1 MTGLLVK
8 KYHIAILDNDNNG
21 FVTKVVEA
29 LKTWY
34 SNKVVIK
41 TYTNSRAMFEAVNL
55 QKAKNNPFDLAVVS
69 SELMAERLVLQ
80 RVNPK
85 MKVVVCDDAKTF
97 KAEASK
103 VLL

>member
-21 FVTKVVEA
+21 FVTKVVGA

-41 TYTNSRAMFEAVNL
+41 TYSDTQAMFEAVNL
-55 QKAKNNPFDLAVVS
+55 NKAKNNPFDLAVVS

-80 RVNPK
+80 RVNPM
-85 MKVVVCDDAKTF
+85 MKVVVCDDEQTF
-97 KAEASK
+97 KKEASK